1 MYNTE
6 QQLTQILPKLAQEA
20 QNDQVRQAL
29 LDHEQETKQHVRNI
43 EQCFQILGIQPTQTT
58 EHAVTGLKQDHD
70 TFLQNKPTPNVLTMF
85 DIESA
90 AKSEYLEM
98 AAYQSLIASADLLG
112 YQQCVPLL
120 KQNLQQEEAAAQK
133 LARLAL
139 QLGKQAVSS

>member
-1 MYNTE
+1 
-6 QQLTQILPKLAQEA
+6 
-20 QNDQVRQAL
+20 
-29 LDHEQETKQHVRNI
+29 
-43 EQCFQILGIQPTQTT
+43 
-58 EHAVTGLKQDHD
+58 
-70 TFLQNKPTPNVLTMF
+70 
-85 DIESA
+85 
-90 AKSEYLEM
+90 M